1 MRRTSLLLSLLTFDI
16 AIAFADAPR
25 GTYSLTSDGVVT
37 SPATYLGK
45 ELPSCGDDASAI
57 LKART
62 SIVLVY
68 ASDDKAAVNDETW
81 NVVKVDKSVFV
92 REPERNELTLRAQRS
107 GGRASGT
114 LVFMRF
120 VPDTVGNK
128 PVCISAMY
136 FTGSFK
142 K

>member
-37 SPATYLGK
+37 SPAMYLGK

-68 ASDDKAAVNDETW
+68 ASDDTATVNDETW

-107 GGRASGT
+107 GSRASGT
-114 LVFMRF
+114 LVLMRF
-120 VPDTVGNK
+120 VPGTVGNK
-128 PVCISAMY
+128 PVCVSAMH